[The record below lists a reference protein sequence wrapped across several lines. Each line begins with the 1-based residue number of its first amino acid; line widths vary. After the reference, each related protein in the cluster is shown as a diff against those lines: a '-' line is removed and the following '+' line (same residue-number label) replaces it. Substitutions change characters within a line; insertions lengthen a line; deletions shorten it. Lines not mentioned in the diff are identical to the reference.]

1 MRFRSNK
8 HVWWYAIGACSIVFL
23 HFIGVLGPV
32 ERKLR
37 AAADVPINFIF
48 ARVQNSTTAIHRWK
62 NKRSDAEELPIV
74 MRERDVLKTRI
85 ALVEAENVSLRREL
99 SYPARSTWKTI
110 GAEVISKTS
119 DIAQQAVIINRGAA
133 DGIKI
138 GQIVFAEQGVLVGE
152 IILVETNRSIV
163 RLIND
168 RQSRIGVLLAKNS
181 RPAGIAEGGYGFGVR
196 LGLIPPQEVVETGD
210 IIVTNDS
217 TEFMPRGLV
226 VGRATSVGR
235 ETYEPFQRAL
245 IEPSL
250 GFDEMRHVS
259 IILKK

>member
-1 MRFRSNK
+1 MRFRSKK
-8 HVWWYAIGACSIVFL
+8 HLWWYAFGACSIVFF
-23 HFIGVLGPV
+23 HAIGVLGPV
-32 ERKLR
+32 EKKVIALGNIP
-37 AAADVPINFIF
+37 V
-48 ARVQNSTTAIHRWK
+48 TAISNGVQSLTTSFHIWR
-62 NKRSDAEELPIV
+62 NKRSDTAALPEV

-85 ALVEAENVSLRREL
+85 ALVEAENASLRREL
-99 SYPARSTWKTI
+99 QYPARGAWQTI
-110 GAEVISKTS
+110 GAEVIGKTV
-119 DIAQQAVIINRGAA
+119 DIGQQAVIINRGAN

-138 GQIVFAEQGVLVGE
+138 HQIVFAEQGVLVGE
-152 IILVETNRSIV
+152 VMLVEKDRSIV

-168 RQSRIGVLLAKNS
+168 RQSRVGVILAKNA

-196 LGLIPPQEVVETGD
+196 LSLIPPQEVVEAGD

-217 TEFMPRGLV
+217 TEFMPRGLL

-235 ETYEPFQRAL
+235 ETYEPFQHAL
-245 IEPSL
+245 IDSSI

>member
-1 MRFRSNK
+1 MRFRSKK
-8 HVWWYAIGACSIVFL
+8 HLWWYAFGACSIVFL
-23 HFIGVLGPV
+23 HAIGVLSPV
-32 ERKLR
+32 EKKII
-37 AAADVPINFIF
+37 AFGNIPVTVISSG
-48 ARVQNSTTAIHRWK
+48 VQNLTTSFHSWR
-62 NKRSDAEELPIV
+62 NKRSDTAALPEV

-85 ALVEAENVSLRREL
+85 ALVEAENASLRREL
-99 SYPARSTWKTI
+99 QYPARSAWQTI
-110 GAEVISKTS
+110 GAEVIGKTV
-119 DIAQQAVIINRGAA
+119 DIGQQAVIINRGSS

-138 GQIVFAEQGVLVGE
+138 HQIVFAEQGVLVGE
-152 IILVETNRSIV
+152 VISTEADRSIV

-168 RQSRIGVLLAKNS
+168 RQSRVGVILAKNA

-196 LGLIPPQEVVETGD
+196 LSLIPPQEVVEAGD

-217 TEFMPRGLV
+217 TEFMPRGLL

-235 ETYEPFQRAL
+235 ETYEPFQHAL
-245 IEPSL
+245 IDSSV